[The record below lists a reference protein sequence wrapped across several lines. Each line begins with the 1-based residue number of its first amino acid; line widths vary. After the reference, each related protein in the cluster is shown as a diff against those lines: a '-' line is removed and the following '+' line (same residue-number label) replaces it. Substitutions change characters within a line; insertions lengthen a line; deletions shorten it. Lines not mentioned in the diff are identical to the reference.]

1 MRRRLSIRCAV
12 LLAALAMVGSSGS
25 ALASPN
31 GGQASSDAGASQ
43 QAATSPSITGH
54 KPTKESVGNRGSVDA
69 RALARQSPTKRPVSK
84 LPNLGKGSPAKTT
97 VPAAPGT
104 QTVVAPLPTQAT
116 LNADGP
122 AAQTGFDGLARTTG
136 PSTNVEPPDPWV
148 AVGPDHVVQVVNLQM
163 RITDRQGGN
172 AIDVPL
178 PDFFLLPTAVDT
190 FDSDGRVIY
199 DSLHGRWLATEVS
212 WDCDT
217 SAGASFGNGY
227 VDFAI
232 SETADPTGDWEVHF
246 FSYEDKLPDFPAP
259 GTSTDKVGFAS
270 NMFSMLGGG
279 TCVDNASYFAGHI
292 SVMDWSDLTNGGS
305 VNSVAADLNVFT
317 PRFAV
322 QVPATSSTLQAVS
335 VAATTDGV
343 EYFSLTGTVA
353 GANVT
358 IARADLLTDLGVVD
372 KFRDPPAPQQPGPD
386 TVTTAI
392 DLRPTDA
399 IWQNNRF
406 AFVSNYPCTPTG
418 DSMNRVCVRVTEL
431 DTSAGTSAAPTL
443 KQDFLV
449 AENGKDSYMGGIGLS
464 GNGALHVGWTRSSTT
479 ATEYPSS
486 YTAHQALGDALNSLS
501 AKELLAAGSAV
512 YTGTRWGDFLG
523 VAQDPQVPSQ
533 VWDGNQWSAGASW
546 ATTITP
552 LRPAGTTYVPI
563 TPVRVLD
570 TRPGGIGLSGKFTS
584 KAARTWQV
592 TGVGGIPAGA
602 VAVTGNVT
610 VTQQEAVGYVAVTP
624 TATNSPPSSTINIPL
639 NDNRANNLTVPLSS
653 TGTLSA
659 TYVASTGK
667 KTHLIFDVTG
677 YFLADD
683 TGATFT
689 PLAPVR
695 VLDTRPGPGQ
705 VGLAGT
711 FANNVPRTLT
721 IAGTNAIPGTATAIT
736 GNLTVTQQS
745 AAGYLAITKDPTAD
759 PATSTLNF
767 PVSDNRANGVFAPL
781 DGSGALSIVY
791 KATAGAHTQVILDV
805 TGYFEPGTAGL
816 RFVPLNPG
824 RIMDTRPG
832 AVLSLKTGVF
842 HAGAARALDVAG
854 HWGVP
859 VGAQAFT
866 GNLTVTAQTG
876 VGYIAVSPAAPPP
889 VPATSTLNFPLGD
902 NRANGL
908 VSQLGTGP
916 SLGQTWLVY
925 IGATG
930 KTHPAHPRPVGL
942 LRIGPAG
949 SPTARP
955 AAP

>member
-1 MRRRLSIRCAV
+1 
-12 LLAALAMVGSSGS
+12 
-25 ALASPN
+25 
-31 GGQASSDAGASQ
+31 
-43 QAATSPSITGH
+43 
-54 KPTKESVGNRGSVDA
+54 
-69 RALARQSPTKRPVSK
+69 
-84 LPNLGKGSPAKTT
+84 
-97 VPAAPGT
+97 
-104 QTVVAPLPTQAT
+104 
-116 LNADGP
+116 
-122 AAQTGFDGLARTTG
+122 
-136 PSTNVEPPDPWV
+136 
-148 AVGPDHVVQVVNLQM
+148 
-163 RITDRQGGN
+163 
-172 AIDVPL
+172 
-178 PDFFLLPTAVDT
+178 
-190 FDSDGRVIY
+190 
-199 DSLHGRWLATEVS
+199 
-212 WDCDT
+212 
-217 SAGASFGNGY
+217 
-227 VDFAI
+227 
-232 SETADPTGDWEVHF
+232 
-246 FSYEDKLPDFPAP
+246 
-259 GTSTDKVGFAS
+259 
-270 NMFSMLGGG
+270 
-279 TCVDNASYFAGHI
+279 
-292 SVMDWSDLTNGGS
+292 MDWSDLTNGGG
-305 VNSVAADLNVFT
+305 VTVAGTDLNVFT
-317 PRFAV
+317 PQFAV
-322 QVPATSSTLQAVS
+322 QAPATSSTLQAVA
-335 VAATTDGV
+335 VAAPTVTSTDGV
-343 EYFSLTGTVA
+343 AYLALTGTVA
-353 GANVT
+353 GGNVT
-358 IARADLLTDLGVVD
+358 IVRGDLLSDLGVVD
-372 KFRDPPAPQQPGPD
+372 EFRDPPSPQQPGPD

-399 IWQNNRF
+399 IWQNNRL

-431 DTSAGTSAAPTL
+431 DTSSGTSAVPTL

-479 ATEYPSS
+479 AGEFPSS
-486 YTAHQALGDALNSLS
+486 YTAHQALGDTLNSFS
-501 AKELLAAGSAV
+501 AKELLKAGTGV
-512 YTGTRWGDFLG
+512 YTGSRWGDFLG

-533 VWDGNQWSAGASW
+533 VWDGNQWSAGTW

-552 LRPAGTTYVPI
+552 LRPAGTTYVPV

-570 TRPGGIGLSGKFTS
+570 TRSGPGQIGLLGKFTA
-584 KAARTWQV
+584 KVARTWQV

-610 VTQQEAVGYVAVTP
+610 VTQQEAVGFVAVTP

-659 TYVASTGK
+659 TYGAATGK

-683 TGATFT
+683 TGATFS

-695 VLDTRPGPGQ
+695 VLDTRAGPGQ

-711 FANNVPRTLT
+711 FANSVPRTLQIT
-721 IAGTNAIPGTATAIT
+721 GSNGVPAEATAIT

-745 AAGYLAITKDPTAD
+745 AGGFLAITKDPTAD

-791 KATAGAHTQVILDV
+791 KATAGAHTHVILDV
-805 TGYFEPGTAGL
+805 TGYFVPGTAGL

-832 AVLSLKTGVF
+832 AVLSGKTGVF

-876 VGYIAVSPAAPPP
+876 VGFVAVSPAQP
-889 VPATSTLNFPLGD
+889 VGVPGTSTLNFPLAD

-930 KTHPAHPRPVGL
+930 KTTQLILDLSGYFE
-942 LRIGPAG
+942 
-949 SPTARP
+949 
-955 AAP
+955 

>member
-12 LLAALAMVGSSGS
+12 LLAALAVVGTSGS

-31 GGQASSDAGASQ
+31 GGRPSSGPAASRNSAASSSIAGR
-43 QAATSPSITGH
+43 
-54 KPTKESVGNRGSVDA
+54 KPTKESVGHRGSVDA
-69 RALARQSPTKRPVSK
+69 RALARKAPTKRHVAR
-84 LPNLGKGSPAKTT
+84 LPNLGRATTGKGNA
-97 VPAAPGT
+97 PAAPSSGS
-104 QTVVAPLPTQAT
+104 VVAPLPTQAT
-116 LNADGP
+116 LNAEGP

-163 RITDRQGGN
+163 RMTDRQGGN

-217 SAGASFGNGY
+217 SAGANFGNGY
-227 VDFAI
+227 IDFAI

-246 FSYEDKLPDFPAP
+246 LTFEDKLPDFPAP

-270 NMFSMLGGG
+270 NMFSMAAGA
-279 TCVDNASYFAGHI
+279 TCFDALTFFAGHI
-292 SVMDWSDLTNGGS
+292 SIMDWSDLLNGGG
-305 VNSVAADLNVFT
+305 VTVDGADLNVFT

-322 QVPATSSTLQAVS
+322 QVPATSSTLHAVS
-335 VAATTDGV
+335 VAANDGV
-343 EYFSLTGTVA
+343 VSFSMTGTVA
-353 GANVT
+353 AGTDV
-358 IARADLLTDLGVVD
+358 IARADALTDLGVVD
-372 KFRDPPAPQQPGPD
+372 QFRDPPSPQQPGPD

-399 IWQNNRF
+399 IWQNNRLT
-406 AFVSNYPCTPTG
+406 FVSNYPCTPTG
-418 DSMNRVCVRVTEL
+418 DSTNRVCVRVTEL
-431 DTSAGTSAAPTL
+431 DTSVAAAAPTL

-464 GNGALHVGWTRSSTT
+464 GNGTLHVGWTRSSTT

-486 YTAHQALGDALNSLS
+486 YTAHQALGDTLSSLS
-501 AKELLAAGSAV
+501 AKELLHAGSAV
-512 YTGTRWGDFLG
+512 YTGNRWGDFLG

-533 VWDGNQWSAGASW
+533 VWDGNQWSAGTW

-552 LRPAGTTYVPI
+552 LRPAGTTYVPV

-570 TRPGGIGLSGKFTS
+570 TRPGGIGLSGKFTA
-584 KAARTWQV
+584 KVARTWQV

-610 VTQQEAVGYVAVTP
+610 VTQQEAVGFVAVTP

-659 TYVASTGK
+659 TYGAATGK

-683 TGATFT
+683 TGATFS

-695 VLDTRPGPGQ
+695 VLDTRGPTPI
-705 VGLAGT
+705 GLSGT

-721 IAGTNAIPGTATAIT
+721 IAGTNGVPLSATAIT

-745 AAGYLAITKDPTAD
+745 AGGYLAITKDPTAD

-791 KATAGAHTQVILDV
+791 KATAGAHTHVILDV

-889 VPATSTLNFPLGD
+889 VPGTSTLNFPLGD

-908 VSQLGTGP
+908 VSPLNGA
-916 SLGQTWLVY
+916 GQTWLVY

-930 KTHPAHPRPVGL
+930 KTTQLILDLSGYFE
-942 LRIGPAG
+942 
-949 SPTARP
+949 
-955 AAP
+955 

>member
-1 MRRRLSIRCAV
+1 MAEGRR
-12 LLAALAMVGSSGS
+12 
-25 ALASPN
+25 
-31 GGQASSDAGASQ
+31 
-43 QAATSPSITGH
+43 
-54 KPTKESVGNRGSVDA
+54 A
-69 RALARQSPTKRPVSK
+69 RAPLPRLPARRSV
-84 LPNLGKGSPAKTT
+84 
-97 VPAAPGT
+97 VP
-104 QTVVAPLPTQAT
+104 PLPTQAT
-116 LNADGP
+116 LNAEGP

-163 RITDRQGGN
+163 RMTDRQGGN
-172 AIDVPL
+172 AIDVSL

-212 WDCDT
+212 WDCET
-217 SAGASFGNGY
+217 SPGANIGNGY
-227 VDFAI
+227 IDFAI

-246 FSYEDKLPDFPAP
+246 FTYKDQLPDFPAP
-259 GTSTDKVGFAS
+259 GTSTDKVGFAA
-270 NMFSMLGGG
+270 NMFEMSALP
-279 TCVDNASYFAGHI
+279 TCVDNATFLAGHI

-305 VNSVAADLNVFT
+305 VTALGGLDMFT
-317 PRFAV
+317 PRFAT
-322 QVPATSSTLQAVS
+322 QVPATSSTLHAIA
-335 VAATTDGV
+335 VAANADSV
-343 EYFSLTGTVA
+343 EYFSITGSILGGTWA
-353 GANVT
+353 F
-358 IARADLLTDLGVVD
+358 ARDDHLSDLGVVD
-372 KFRDPPAPQQPGPD
+372 KFRDPPSPQQPGPD

-399 IWQNNRF
+399 IWQNNRL

-464 GNGALHVGWTRSSTT
+464 GNGTLHLGWTRSSTT

-486 YTAHQALGDALNSLS
+486 YTAHQALGDTLNSLS
-501 AKELLAAGSAV
+501 AKELLAAGSAA
-512 YTGTRWGDFLG
+512 YTGIRWGDFLG

-552 LRPAGTTYVPI
+552 LRPAGTTYVAIHPGAR
-563 TPVRVLD
+563 PRHPARRDRAVGQVHDQGRPDLAGHRRRRHPRRRGRGDRQRDGHPAGVGRLRGGHPDRDQHPAVLD
-570 TRPGGIGLSGKFTS
+570 DQRPARRQPGQQPDR
-584 KAARTWQV
+584 AAVVDRQPVGHLRRLDRQEDPPHLRRDRLLPGRRHGRDVHPAGTGPRARHPVGHRPRPARSRTASRELTV
-592 TGVGGIPAGA
+592 AGSNGIP
-602 VAVTGNVT
+602 
-610 VTQQEAVGYVAVTP
+610 
-624 TATNSPPSSTINIPL
+624 S
-639 NDNRANNLTVPLSS
+639 
-653 TGTLSA
+653 
-659 TYVASTGK
+659 
-667 KTHLIFDVTG
+667 
-677 YFLADD
+677 
-683 TGATFT
+683 
-689 PLAPVR
+689 
-695 VLDTRPGPGQ
+695 
-705 VGLAGT
+705 
-711 FANNVPRTLT
+711 
-721 IAGTNAIPGTATAIT
+721 TATAIT

-745 AAGYLAITKDPTAD
+745 AGGYLAVTKDPTAD

-781 DGSGALSIVY
+781 DALGALSIVY

-832 AVLSLKTGVF
+832 AVLSGRTGLF
-842 HAGAARALDVAG
+842 HAGAARALRVAG

-876 VGYIAVSPAAPPP
+876 GGYIAVSPALPPP

-908 VSQLGTGP
+908 VTPLGTGP

-930 KTHPAHPRPVGL
+930 KTTQLILDLSGYFE
-942 LRIGPAG
+942 
-949 SPTARP
+949 
-955 AAP
+955 